1 MRNLDKTIE
10 INELLRIY
18 GALLT
23 QKQRDV
29 LRQRYNE
36 DWSLGEIAISLD
48 ISRQG
53 VLNFENKAVR
63 ALRNYEKK
71 LGVWSREKKIK
82 DLFERTFIDE
92 HARMALVEVFS

>member
-1 MRNLDKTIE
+1 MRNLAKIIE

-23 QKQRDV
+23 QKQCDV
-29 LRQRYNE
+29 LKQRYNG
-36 DWSLGEIAISLD
+36 DFSLGEIATELG

-63 ALRNYEKK
+63 ALRAYEKK
-71 LGVWSREKKIK
+71 LGVYAREKKIK
-82 DLFERTFIDE
+82 DLFERTFVDA
-92 HARMALVEVFS
+92 HAREALTEVFT